1 MLNLGANSTTLYM
14 FHSTSVIKRTVYQGW
29 REFLSGL
36 RQYQKSGLAVLL
48 ELHPCSRHI
57 YSPPPHLPLLVVE
70 LNTCMFISYTEMCF
84 SCFFSLAGYAAD
96 TTLGKCVKQVPSG
109 SARSRASLPT
119 WLAVAVTETL
129 GAWVTGAISVQT
141 ALPAGECSVCSGD
154 ANQAHQHTSVFF
166 LLLISKN

>member
-1 MLNLGANSTTLYM
+1 MLNLGANYTTLYM

-36 RQYQKSGLAVLL
+36 RQYQKSGFAVLL

-84 SCFFSLAGYAAD
+84 LCFFSLAGYAAD

-119 WLAVAVTETL
+119 WLGCSCNKLLEHESLKPFQCKLLCLLVNAA
-129 GAWVTGAISVQT
+129 SVLVMQT
-141 ALPAGECSVCSGD
+141 RP
-154 ANQAHQHTSVFF
+154 TSTRLFSF
-166 LLLISKN
+166 CF